1 MDPDPYRAIT
11 EGERFVAET
20 VGEQVCSLLAA
31 NHGLSLSQMDVLNL
45 VADALLQVLPDIDLT
60 PCPDQTAQELVS
72 EFLADAQRHANRYGL
87 RAASGAVFAGSV
99 KLEAPLLQALDGV
112 VQGLRALGH
121 LGGGAPVFPP
131 LHLRLV

>member
-72 EFLADAQRHANRYGL
+72 EFLAEN
-87 RAASGAVFAGSV
+87 
-99 KLEAPLLQALDGV
+99 
-112 VQGLRALGH
+112 QGLLILLLGERESFLPH
-121 LGGGAPVFPP
+121 VDVP
-131 LHLRLV
+131 